1 MCRISGRGAAVRPGL
16 LISTALLA
24 FSTVS
29 CSSIKPVAVHEGDV
43 CFRCRRTI
51 SDAKLAGELLDGPRF
66 ASKFRTPGCLAT
78 YLADHPT
85 ETGTIFVTDYATGG
99 MMRPDGAF
107 FVPFVNRDTGE
118 RDYRAYKAKSD
129 ADAAAAE
136 VHSELVGWKAVLDK
150 ARS

>member
-1 MCRISGRGAAVRPGL
+1 MRQGS

-29 CSSIKPVAVHEGDV
+29 CSSIQPATVHAGDV

-51 SDAKLAGELLDGPRF
+51 SDTKLAGELLDGTRF
-66 ASKFRTPGCLAT
+66 VSKFRTPACLAT
-78 YLADHPT
+78 YLTEHPT
-85 ETGTIFVTDYATGG
+85 EAGTIFVTDYATGG

-118 RDYRAYKAKSD
+118 RDYRAYKVKSD
-129 ADAAAAE
+129 ADAAAVDA
-136 VHSELVGWKAVLDK
+136 HSELLGWKAVLEK